1 MKTKK
6 LLFCLLAALLAGC
19 IPVMSLHPLYTDKD
33 LIFDEKLLGT
43 WLEGNDSWK
52 FEEGSDPNSYALT
65 VTSDDKKGEF
75 IAHLAKIDDMLFL
88 DLFPSGHDL
97 DINLLLAIHLL
108 PVHTFM
114 KVEQIE
120 PTLQMQMM
128 DPDKIEEMLKSD
140 PNLIKHEI
148 VEERIVLTASPEEL
162 QEFMKKHA
170 NDEGL
175 FGEASDLERLEPQ
188 DPNEP
193 NDIDPNNIDPN
204 ND

>member
-1 MKTKK
+1 
-6 LLFCLLAALLAGC
+6 
-19 IPVMSLHPLYTDKD
+19 
-33 LIFDEKLLGT
+33 
-43 WLEGNDSWK
+43 
-52 FEEGSDPNSYALT
+52 
-65 VTSDDKKGEF
+65 
-75 IAHLAKIDDMLFL
+75 
-88 DLFPSGHDL
+88 
-97 DINLLLAIHLL
+97 
-108 PVHTFM
+108 M